1 MLSSLRSLAAWGVTE
16 DTPSWLVE
24 HYRVTNL
31 VLAFMVIGSIGQT
44 LVCFTSGAIASG
56 YLNALA
62 PLCFGSAL
70 LLMKSGHT
78 ILARVLVFAVASS
91 LGYVFLASV
100 GPDSGFQYIFLF
112 ASALATGMFSI
123 RERRLLAF
131 GILAPLTC
139 LIALEITGFKPVIIP
154 RALIS
159 VADLKVMRITSLMSV
174 WLMMVAYFLFFVID
188 RQRSQAKLIASA
200 KMVALGRMAAGIA
213 HEINNP
219 LQLIMS
225 RAETIKVAL
234 NAGDMNQ
241 VSTMADQIQAVTM
254 RIASI
259 NKGLIALSRDTQG
272 DPLVPVSI
280 GEVIR
285 LSFEFCRAR
294 FESKK
299 IKIRFDEPAET
310 FMTMGRETQLA
321 EVILNILNNAYDA
334 VEDRDERWVC
344 IEIAAE
350 NQKWI
355 EIAISDSGPGIED
368 SILPRIFDP
377 FFTTKPTGRGTGLG
391 LSICQ
396 AVISDHEGDIVYDPN
411 RPRSTF
417 VIRLPRLE

>member
-1 MLSSLRSLAAWGVTE
+1 
-16 DTPSWLVE
+16 
-24 HYRVTNL
+24 
-31 VLAFMVIGSIGQT
+31 
-44 LVCFTSGAIASG
+44 
-56 YLNALA
+56 
-62 PLCFGSAL
+62 
-70 LLMKSGHT
+70 
-78 ILARVLVFAVASS
+78 
-91 LGYVFLASV
+91 
-100 GPDSGFQYIFLF
+100 
-112 ASALATGMFSI
+112 
-123 RERRLLAF
+123 
-131 GILAPLTC
+131 
-139 LIALEITGFKPVIIP
+139 
-154 RALIS
+154 
-159 VADLKVMRITSLMSV
+159 
-174 WLMMVAYFLFFVID
+174 
-188 RQRSQAKLIASA
+188 
-200 KMVALGRMAAGIA
+200 
-213 HEINNP
+213 
-219 LQLIMS
+219 
-225 RAETIKVAL
+225 
-234 NAGDMNQ
+234 
-241 VSTMADQIQAVTM
+241 M